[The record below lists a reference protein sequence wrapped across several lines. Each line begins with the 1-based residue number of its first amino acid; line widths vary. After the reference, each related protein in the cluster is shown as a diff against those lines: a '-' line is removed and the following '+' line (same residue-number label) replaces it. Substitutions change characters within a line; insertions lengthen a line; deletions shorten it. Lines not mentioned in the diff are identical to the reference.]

1 MIRLFAALALPDEA
15 ADALEPFQQGLDGA
29 AWRPRE
35 ALHVTLKF
43 AGDLREDLA
52 DELDSELGRIGGA
65 PLFLDLAGAGA
76 FGEGRDI
83 HAVWARVTP
92 TGPLLKLAQACE
104 IAAQRAGLPA
114 EARAYTPHVTLAYLN
129 RLPPQAVA
137 RWLTF
142 AESLRVPGL
151 RVDRFGLYSS
161 WRGPDGSRYRLERSY
176 PLDRRA
182 DTASGAADA

>member
-1 MIRLFAALALPDEA
+1 MIRLFAALALPDDA
-15 ADALEPFQQGLDGA
+15 ADALEPFQQGLEGA

-52 DELDSELGRIGGA
+52 DDLDAELSRIGGA
-65 PLFLDLAGAGA
+65 PLVLDLAGAGA
-76 FGEGRDI
+76 FGEGRDLY
-83 HAVWARVTP
+83 AVWARVTP
-92 TGPLLKLAQACE
+92 TPALSRLARACE
-104 IAAQRAGLPA
+104 VAARLAGLAP
-114 EARAYTPHVTLAYLN
+114 EARAYTPHVTLAYLD
-129 RLPPQAVA
+129 RPAPQAVA

-142 AESLRVPGL
+142 AESLRVPAVRL
-151 RVDRFGLYSS
+151 DRFGLYSS

-182 DTASGAADA
+182 EPA

>member
-1 MIRLFAALALPDEA
+1 MIRLFAALDLPDEA
-15 ADALEPFQQGLDGA
+15 AEALAPFQCGLAEAD
-29 AWRPRE
+29 WRPRE
-35 ALHVTLKF
+35 ALHITLKF

-52 DELDSELGRIGGA
+52 DDLGAELSRIGGA
-65 PLFLDLAGAGA
+65 PLILELAGAGA

-92 TGPLLKLAQACE
+92 TPALTRLARACE
-104 IAAQRAGLPA
+104 IAARRAGLEA
-114 EARAYTPHVTLAYLN
+114 DARAYTPHVTLAYLT
-129 RLPPQAVA
+129 RPAPETVA
-137 RWLTF
+137 SWLTF
-142 AESLRVPGL
+142 AEALRVPAF

-182 DTASGAADA
+182 DPA

>member
-1 MIRLFAALALPDEA
+1 MIRLFAALDLPDEA
-15 ADALEPFQQGLDGA
+15 AEILAPFQRGLEGA
-29 AWRPRE
+29 DWRPRE
-35 ALHVTLKF
+35 ALHVTLRF

-52 DELDSELGRIGGA
+52 DDLDAELSRIGGA
-65 PLFLDLAGAGA
+65 PLVLDLAGAGV

-92 TGPLLKLAQACE
+92 TPALSRLARACE
-104 IAAQRAGLPA
+104 IAARRAGLKA
-114 EARAYTPHVTLAYLN
+114 DARAYTPHVTLAYLN
-129 RLPPQAVA
+129 RPEPEVVA
-137 RWLTF
+137 RWLIF
-142 AESLRVPGL
+142 AESLRVPEF

-182 DTASGAADA
+182 GPA

>member
-1 MIRLFAALALPDEA
+1 MIRLFAALDLPDAAAEA
-15 ADALEPFQQGLDGA
+15 LAPFQCGLAEA

-35 ALHVTLKF
+35 ALHITLKF

-52 DELDSELGRIGGA
+52 DDLDAELSRIGGA
-65 PLFLDLAGAGA
+65 PLELSLAGAGA

-92 TGPLLKLAQACE
+92 TPALSKLARACE
-104 IAAQRAGLPA
+104 IAARRAGLKA
-114 EARAYTPHVTLAYLN
+114 DARAYTPHVTLAYLT
-129 RLPPQAVA
+129 RPEPETVA
-137 RWLTF
+137 RWLAF
-142 AESLRVPGL
+142 AEDLRVPGF

-161 WRGPDGSRYRLERSY
+161 WRGPDGSRYRLECSY

-182 DTASGAADA
+182 DPA